1 MYVFSSMATRLVLTT
16 CSIHQLIVYV
26 PYGVVL
32 EKATLTTN
40 RRHGR
45 FKRHFRHILCALSTD
60 PSVTHATPLCSLIAT
75 WPSDVNYVYWFNET
89 TLEYELGDQT
99 YYESCY
105 YGSYTLMSNP
115 YYTPPETIA
124 AVSAT
129 PSPSPKP
136 ATQSC
141 QVTAHVFWCAFSILI
156 RVPYI
161 GPSDCNATYD
171 ALESG
176 TGAEAALTNWKCV
189 KENGFIRLWFNAAGK
204 SENINAALQSR
215 YPSVNDFNC
224 PYCNAL

>member
-115 YYTPPETIA
+115 YYTPPATIA
-124 AVSAT
+124 AASAT
-129 PSPSPKP
+129 FAFTKAGNAVLPGYSARLLVCLQYPN
-136 ATQSC
+136 QSSLY
-141 QVTAHVFWCAFSILI
+141 WSIGL
-156 RVPYI
+156 
-161 GPSDCNATYD
+161 
-171 ALESG
+171 
-176 TGAEAALTNWKCV
+176 
-189 KENGFIRLWFNAAGK
+189 
-204 SENINAALQSR
+204 
-215 YPSVNDFNC
+215 
-224 PYCNAL
+224 